1 MGEIV
6 FKNICKSFGET
17 KVIENLDLT
26 IKDCEF
32 TVLVGASGCGK
43 TTLIKI
49 LTGLIKDHTGTVK
62 IGNEEIEEIT
72 LRSYLGGV
80 TIDLTEA
87 EFAKETQI
95 RYPRLIQMILVL
107 VFIVVSIC

>member
-26 IKDCEF
+26 IKDGEF

-43 TTLIKI
+43 TTLLRMIAGI
-49 LTGLIKDHTGTVK
+49 GPHTSGELF
-62 IGNEEIEEIT
+62 IDGEEVSDVPPRKARYCYGVPELCYLPHYDR
-72 LRSYLGGV
+72 LR
-80 TIDLTEA
+80 
-87 EFAKETQI
+87 QH
-95 RYPRLIQMILVL
+95 
-107 VFIVVSIC
+107 

>member
-26 IKDCEF
+26 IKDGEF

-43 TTLIKI
+43 TTLLRMIAGI
-49 LTGLIKDHTGTVK
+49 GPHTSGELF
-62 IGNEEIEEIT
+62 IDGEEVSDVPPPE
-72 LRSYLGGV
+72 S
-80 TIDLTEA
+80 A
-87 EFAKETQI
+87 
-95 RYPRLIQMILVL
+95 VL
-107 VFIVVSIC
+107 LWCSRTMLFTPL